1 MYAIPC
7 MCVFHAHVNGFKM
20 HSRIRNMELKMAIH
34 HENTPANAKCV
45 VLANTPSVA
54 KHRATCERNKKKIE
68 QQKITE
74 KQFIRSGF
82 WWSHKMACYRYIQRL
97 AKCQTAKRVRENW
110 NWTRWRETEKERV
123 RKGGGIRK
131 EFEKDRFTS
140 RNLIFS
146 VVQFSMP
153 FIFNFLN
160 FTRFIINKKKHLVAK
175 WTGIGAYVNRS
186 IISN

>member
-123 RKGGGIRK
+123 RKGGGDKKRVWKRPFHIAQLNFQR
-131 EFEKDRFTS
+131 S
-140 RNLIFS
+140 SIFHAIHF
-146 VVQFSMP
+146 QFSQFHP
-153 FIFNFLN
+153 FYYQQ
-160 FTRFIINKKKHLVAK
+160 KK
-175 WTGIGAYVNRS
+175 N
-186 IISN
+186 IS